1 MSEFKHTPGPWEI
14 VDNMRD
20 PDGFAIYAPNE
31 DYQLD
36 RIGRCFNKFNAHLI
50 AAAPDLLEA
59 LQAALSQCLAW
70 QGEPNEH
77 SCEIHSEIVRQARAA
92 IAKATGVKE

>member
-59 LQAALSQCLAW
+59 LVDLYQSIDGCCDLTPEVMAK
-70 QGEPNEH
+70 
-77 SCEIHSEIVRQARAA
+77 ARAA